1 MVPKCPVK
9 YAVSNDSKLLT
20 ESKNVNL
27 LYLVENK
34 LKRVMVKVKQWNIFG
49 NSFFRVY
56 FVSIKI

>member
-1 MVPKCPVK
+1 MVPKCAVK

-34 LKRVMVKVKQWNIFG
+34 LKRVMVKIKQWNIFG

-56 FVSIKI
+56 SVSIKI